1 MGKQDICPTVF
12 KRDENSSFIPYSWQ
26 TTNYNL
32 QMLADWWKGKLM
44 MYSECFCLRKVP
56 ATLIKDL
63 DLKFWKTIF
72 KFLKRHKDPR
82 EGVHFRLFILLIS
95 EPDSHFLFVWLRTI
109 AQASE
114 FQNFSDSKVSK
125 HHCRQGTIA
134 LTQSDTLCILVGW
147 HCFKNP
153 SGNHDLAPTNLCQCL
168 WTTSWL
174 SKLSVN
180 SCLPVQFGP
189 VRTGLIFFSGQK
201 SSELAVCQA
210 LWLNSTWFEGT
221 QAVFGGH
228 PEAGAGSGERIS
240 KKKMCSFNEIAGNW
254 ICQVSSP
261 CNAGCGLQKSTG
273 SLIPIT
279 PTRLSDFN

>member
-1 MGKQDICPTVF
+1 MANNQLQSSNACWLMEGKVNDVF
-12 KRDENSSFIPYSWQ
+12 RMLLSQKGPCYLDQRSRLKILKNYFQVSEEAQRPSWRGA
-26 TTNYNL
+26 L
-32 QMLADWWKGKLM
+32 QAF
-44 MYSECFCLRKVP
+44 YTAV
-56 ATLIKDL
+56 
-63 DLKFWKTIF
+63 
-72 KFLKRHKDPR
+72 
-82 EGVHFRLFILLIS
+82 S

-254 ICQVSSP
+254 ICQMSSP
-261 CNAGCGLQKSTG
+261 CNAGGGLQKSTG